1 MLLELEA
8 VPMVEGMDKALQV
21 LHLVGLPVE

>member
-8 VPMVEGMDKALQV
+8 VPMVEGMDKELQV
-21 LHLVGLPVE
+21 LHLVDLLAE